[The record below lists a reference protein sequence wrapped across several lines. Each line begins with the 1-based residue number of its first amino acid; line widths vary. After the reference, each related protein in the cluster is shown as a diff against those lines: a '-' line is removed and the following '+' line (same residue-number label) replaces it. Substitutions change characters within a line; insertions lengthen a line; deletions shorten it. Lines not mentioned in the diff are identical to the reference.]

1 MHTRKMLKKKY
12 VCREFEDVFLG
23 RGYVLNPC
31 PSRFSHRALIS
42 QERNVR
48 ALQES
53 DQNLQCSSSATSL
66 RRCRNRKE
74 ATERMWQRGTK
85 IGKNKQQSVY
95 LTESLKS
102 F

>member
-42 QERNVR
+42 QEMNVR
-48 ALQES
+48 ALQKLS
-53 DQNLQCSSSATSL
+53 QNK
-66 RRCRNRKE
+66 NRVYISQNHLSHSE
-74 ATERMWQRGTK
+74 E
-85 IGKNKQQSVY
+85 IKNM
-95 LTESLKS
+95 
-102 F
+102 